1 MKKSTFDSIT
11 TTASNIKVI
20 ARFRPSPIQQQQQQN
35 SKDVDQKACII
46 DFPSLATC
54 SLPDKGLTFTFDR
67 VFSPTT
73 TQAEIFETSLC
84 STVTDLMQG
93 YNGTILAYGQTGS
106 GKTHTMLG
114 QTGSEQQ
121 RGVIP
126 RIVDMIFATIASGNE
141 EVEYTVK
148 VSYMEIYL
156 EKIRDLLQS
165 PPPGQGQTPSTAK
178 SLPIHE
184 DRTRGVY
191 VKGLTEEYV
200 SSRAE
205 IEQLMERGSR
215 ARVVGKTRM
224 NSESSRSHAI
234 FTISLGQKN
243 LATNNVRT
251 GKLSLVDLAGSEKV
265 DKTGVVG
272 QSLEEAKKI
281 NQSLSALGM
290 VINALAS
297 RAAAQSNSPSITSP
311 TMSQP
316 HIPYRDSKLTRIL
329 QESLGGNSRTTLII
343 NCSCDAYN
351 AAETLSTLRFGERA
365 KGIQNK
371 AKINTE
377 LSAIE
382 LRQMVHELKR
392 DLKKYNGYSQKL
404 ETELIRWRSGEQV
417 NKREWVDVKNTS
429 TELPVVISPTPNGS
443 VGLLTPPAT
452 PRTKTAAFQRGHRHS
467 LSYQPN
473 TTLLDQT
480 AVKRVSS
487 KRNSLQPGTSVAAA
501 DNVLSRQPS
510 PVDTVNTSTDTD
522 DTDTEDRLQELLNR
536 ENALQD
542 QLTEQETV
550 IAAQELRI
558 NELTLALSSTN
569 TSGNSDQRQQESD
582 ADKRLTELQTQYDEM
597 KSALMSDIQD
607 RCQRVVELE
616 IELDLLQ
623 DKNRSLQRANT
634 VVGGTAAGLVA
645 NIGLGDGSTSSNSA
659 SPINNNGAAQY
670 QDKIHALQKDLEMAT
685 KILDLKND
693 RIMEL
698 ELLAQSHNQQP
709 QRMYGTP
716 VYTRD
721 GQAFLYN
728 DNPPVPA
735 PVAHAPKIVKPLR
748 GGGGFGNVEAYNG
761 STMGSV
767 PTLAHGRG
775 HNRNNSIWNK
785 INAIVNPSF

>member
-1 MKKSTFDSIT
+1 M
-11 TTASNIKVI
+11 NH
-20 ARFRPSPIQQQQQQN
+20 
-35 SKDVDQKACII
+35 KACIVE
-46 DFPSLATC
+46 FPSLATC
-54 SLPDKGLTFTFDR
+54 LLPDKGLTFTFDR

-114 QTGSEQQ
+114 QAGSEQQ

-126 RIVDMIFATIASGNE
+126 RIVDMIFTAIASGNE
-141 EVEYTVK
+141 EIEYTVK

-165 PPPGQGQTPSTAK
+165 PPPGQGQAPTTAK

-297 RAAAQSNSPSITSP
+297 RAAAQSNLPSTTSP

-351 AAETLSTLRFGERA
+351 ATETLSTLRFGERA

-392 DLKKYNGYSQKL
+392 DLKKYSGYSQKL
-404 ETELIRWRSGEQV
+404 ETELMRWRSGEQV
-417 NKREWVDVKNTS
+417 NKREWVDANNSS
-429 TELPVVISPTPNGS
+429 TELPVLSSPTTNGS
-443 VGLLTPPAT
+443 GGLLTPPAT
-452 PRTKTAAFQRGHRHS
+452 PRAKTAAFQRGHRHS

-473 TTLLDQT
+473 TSLLDQT
-480 AVKRVSS
+480 GVKKVLS
-487 KRNSLQPGTSVAAA
+487 KRNSLQPGTTVGAA
-501 DNVLSRQPS
+501 DNGLSRQPS
-510 PVDTVNTSTDTD
+510 PVETVSTNTDTD
-522 DTDTEDRLQELLNR
+522 DTDAEDRLQELLNR
-536 ENALQD
+536 ENVLQD
-542 QLTEQETV
+542 QLAEQETV

-569 TSGNSDQRQQESD
+569 TSGNFDQRQQQESD
-582 ADKRLTELQTQYDEM
+582 AEKRLIELQTQFDEM

-634 VVGGTAAGLVA
+634 VVGGTPAGLVA
-645 NIGLGDGSTSSNSA
+645 SIGLGGGSTSSNSI
-659 SPINNNGAAQY
+659 SLTNNNGAAQY
-670 QDKIHALQKDLEMAT
+670 QDKIRALQKDLEMAT

-698 ELLAQSHNQQP
+698 ELLAQSQNQQP
-709 QRMYGTP
+709 QRMYSTP